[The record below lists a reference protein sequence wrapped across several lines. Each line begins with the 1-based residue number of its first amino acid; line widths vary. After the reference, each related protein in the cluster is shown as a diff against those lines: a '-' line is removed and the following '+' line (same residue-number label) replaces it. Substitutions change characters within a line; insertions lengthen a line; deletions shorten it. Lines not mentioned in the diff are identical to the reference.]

1 MLGAETI
8 SRGVATLRRPAPLP
22 TRLSDQYPHTT
33 RTPLAHRCRVNKTDA
48 WAEQQGSWPYHQ
60 TRYPATCPGI
70 IDPFHGSRRTARR
83 ARPPGSVLGPNIT
96 VLPHPAQSA
105 ARRIHRQCGGSAV
118 DLHRGLE
125 PRRDPGVRRSRR
137 FAGFAELGNF
147 ELCRVLAAHAVGRRS
162 CPALSVPDSTGG
174 ESGFGRRRDR
184 ELRTGAGSAQQ

>member
-33 RTPLAHRCRVNKTDA
+33 RTPLPCQQDGRMGGAAGIMAIPPDPLPCNMSRHHRSLPRITAACPASTAARKCPGSEYHGPAASRAKRCSPDPQAVWWERCRPT
-48 WAEQQGSWPYHQ
+48 P
-60 TRYPATCPGI
+60 
-70 IDPFHGSRRTARR
+70 
-83 ARPPGSVLGPNIT
+83 
-96 VLPHPAQSA
+96 
-105 ARRIHRQCGGSAV
+105 
-118 DLHRGLE
+118 RGLE

-174 ESGFGRRRDR
+174 ESGFGRRCDR
-184 ELRTGAGSAQQ
+184 ELRTGAGSAQ